1 MLLKFSLII
10 FLITIQLFAEV
21 PLTINE
27 QVKDNEQYKT
37 CKNIKD
43 LDQRFNCERAIEKPF
58 IERGIDQFIQSFDPK
73 FQSSVKN
80 NISRLDLNQQGD
92 LLDLYVNIAPLLD
105 KNHTQKELTKIKYNL
120 VYYMVAVQ
128 NFTGGC
134 ETSAK
139 MIFQAAPELKDATF
153 NRFSFKKE
161 SVYSEIME
169 QAAVYDKIAN
179 ISPENANNYFEDLKI
194 YYKKRERDIIDLNVD
209 NSNTRFFLNSA
220 IDYSNMAID
229 YLNKGDVDLA
239 KKLLRLSYHTSDNG
253 LNAEIQLQTLFALLS
268 KEIVKHK

>member
-1 MLLKFSLII
+1 M
-10 FLITIQLFAEV
+10 ITFQLFAEV
-21 PLTINE
+21 PLTIYE
-27 QVKDNEQYKT
+27 QVKDSEQYRT
-37 CKNIKD
+37 CKKFKD
-43 LDQRFNCERAIEKPF
+43 ISQRLKCESAAEKPYIEK
-58 IERGIDQFIQSFDPK
+58 GIDQFIQSFDPK
-73 FQSSVKN
+73 YQNSVQN
-80 NISRLDLNQQGD
+80 NISRLDIDEQGELLN
-92 LLDLYVNIAPLLD
+92 LYSKIAPLLD
-105 KNHTQKELTKIKYNL
+105 INHTPKELTKVKYNL
-120 VYYMVAVQ
+120 VHYMVAVK
-128 NFTGGC
+128 NLTGGC
-134 ETSAK
+134 MASAK

-153 NRFSFKKE
+153 NRFSFKQE

-194 YYKKRERDIIDLNVD
+194 YYKKRERDIINLNVD

-253 LNAEIQLQTLFALLS
+253 LNAEIQLQTLFSSPTKDIKSAN
-268 KEIVKHK
+268 KPNNN